1 MTPRTLYITE
11 HDKKRLMELAGV
23 ATEFGSHARKDLESL
38 VTELEQAVNRARELD
53 TVLASE
59 RERSTQL
66 AKRATEAE
74 HLADQSNRR
83 LEDMARKLAEI
94 AGLASQL
101 GQSAR

>member
-1 MTPRTLYITE
+1 MQQ
-11 HDKKRLMELAGV
+11 V
-23 ATEFGSHARKDLESL
+23 TEF
-38 VTELEQAVNRARELD
+38 EQAVSRARELD
-53 TVLASE
+53 SVLAGE

-74 HLADQSNRR
+74 QLADQSNRR

-101 GQSAR
+101 GNSAR